1 MKGNNMHARK
11 QLIVP
16 VLFVLI
22 ALLGAVSI
30 YISIKR
36 TSIYSYEVAEDYKYS
51 FHETGANTTDL
62 NLENGKITLPEKQD
76 SNQSTFLKVNIQ
88 TTFMG
93 KYLLPSI
100 QMTGGKSSFTQYFEH
115 GAKGIRYLNVSSLMD
130 KKETPLRLQGNH
142 ISIDDQTVELI
153 TFKNQDINKLK
164 ILVVA
169 PHPDDAEIAAYG
181 LYSSNKNSYI
191 LTITAGD
198 AGKNKYDEVY
208 KNKIKQYFKKG
219 ELRTW
224 NSITVPMLGGISPEQ
239 TINLGFFDSTLKT
252 MFRDKSKQVN
262 GVYTNASD
270 INTFRKQNIS
280 SLSRGLSGKS
290 DWTSLV
296 TNLEYLLKTIQPDI
310 IVTPY
315 PALDRNSDHK
325 LSSVALFEAIKNS
338 GIKNGYLY
346 LYTNHFVL
354 NKYYPYGEIFGA
366 VSIPPNFGKEKYFDG
381 IYSHNLTIDQQK
393 DKIFALEAMN
403 DLRLDT
409 EWRSPRGAIKQ
420 ARRSI
425 RRDILGRNN
434 SYYRR
439 AVRGNELFF
448 VINIDNIYNQ
458 DILNRIVGKL

>member
-1 MKGNNMHARK
+1 MRARK
-11 QLIVP
+11 QLMVP

-22 ALLGAVSI
+22 ILLSTFSI
-30 YISIKR
+30 YILIKR
-36 TSIYSYEVAEDYKYS
+36 TSIYSYEVEEDYKYS
-51 FHETGANTTDL
+51 FNKTAANITNL
-62 NLENGKITLPEKQD
+62 NLKNGKITLPEKQA

-100 QMTGGKSSFTQYFEH
+100 LMKGEKSSFTQYVEH

-130 KKETPLRLQGNH
+130 KKETLLRLQGNH
-142 ISIDDQTVELI
+142 VIVDDQTIQLI

-198 AGKNKYDEVY
+198 AGRNKYDEVY
-208 KNKIKQYFKKG
+208 KNKTKQYLKKG
-219 ELRTW
+219 QLRTW

-252 MFRDKSKQVN
+252 MFKDKSKQVS
-262 GVYTNASD
+262 GVYTNTSD
-270 INTFRKQNIS
+270 ISTFRKQNIS
-280 SLSRGLSGKS
+280 TLSSGLSGKS
-290 DWTSLV
+290 DWNSLV
-296 TNLEYLLKTIQPDI
+296 TNIEYLLKTIQPDI
-310 IVTPY
+310 IITPY
-315 PALDRNSDHK
+315 PALDRHSDHK
-325 LSSVALFEAIKNS
+325 MSSVALFEAIKKS

-354 NKYYPYGEIFGA
+354 NEYYPYGKIFGA
-366 VSIPPNFGKEKYFDG
+366 VSIPPNFGEEKYFDG
-381 IYSHNLTIDQQK
+381 VYSYNLTIDKQK

-409 EWRSPRGAIKQ
+409 EWRTSRGAIKE
-420 ARRSI
+420 ARRNI
-425 RRDILGRNN
+425 RRDILGRSN

-439 AVRGNELFF
+439 AVRSNELFF

-458 DILNRIVGKL
+458 KILNRIVGEL

>member
-1 MKGNNMHARK
+1 MRARR

-16 VLFVLI
+16 VFFMLI
-22 ALLGAVSI
+22 TLLIIVSV
-30 YISIKR
+30 YILIKR
-36 TSIYSYEVAEDYKYS
+36 TSIYSYDVAEDYEYS
-51 FHETGANTTDL
+51 FDKTDANITKL
-62 NLENGKITLPEKQD
+62 KFESGEITLPEKHNL
-76 SNQSTFLKVNIQ
+76 NQSAFLKITIE
-88 TTFMG
+88 TTFVG

-100 QMTGGKSSFTQYFEH
+100 KMTDGKSSFTQYVEH
-115 GAKGIRYLNVSSLMD
+115 GAKGIRYLNISSLMGD
-130 KKETPLRLQGNH
+130 KETQLKLYGNH
-142 ISIDDQTVELI
+142 VAIDDQTVELI

-191 LTITAGD
+191 ITVTAGD

-208 KNKIKQYFKKG
+208 KNKTKQYLKKG

-224 NSITVPMLGGISPEQ
+224 NSITVPMLGGISLEQ

-252 MFRDKSKQVN
+252 MFKDKSKQVN
-262 GVYTNASD
+262 GVYTNAAD
-270 INTFRKQNIS
+270 ISTFRKQNIS
-280 SLSRGLSGKS
+280 SISRGLSGQS
-290 DWTSLV
+290 DWNSLV

-325 LSSVALFEAIKNS
+325 LSSVALFEAIKKS
-338 GIKNGYLY
+338 GIKNGHLY

-381 IYSHNLTIDQQK
+381 IYSHNLTMDEQK
-393 DKIFALEAMN
+393 DKIFAFEAMN

-409 EWRSPRGAIKQ
+409 EWRYSKGAIRL
-420 ARRSI
+420 ALRNI
-425 RRDILGRNN
+425 RKDILGRNN

-439 AVRGNELFF
+439 AVRSNELFF
-448 VINIDNIYNQ
+448 VVNIFSLGVLFGALFLGSSI
-458 DILNRIVGKL
+458 